1 MSTYETAPSTILLA
15 TCCAACGRPLRD
27 AASVEAGMGPDC
39 REKYGYSAA
48 QGPASWARVEDLL
61 IAAERPLFD
70 AVTAH
75 WGDAHKAAN
84 VLVHHAACSPRD
96 QRGLHVQVLSALG
109 YVTLAKALAKG
120 AGELVEVH
128 VRGDRLAVKAPYN
141 PAFNDALK
149 AQRVGARWDKAVDVG
164 GKRPGAWVVPSDPQ
178 AKRGLFAALKAAFAG
193 AMLVSAKGV
202 VQLLPPAPRTGAL
215 PWGHAARKAPALGKR
230 AHEETDHEDDYP

>member
-1 MSTYETAPSTILLA
+1 MSTYEIAPSTILLA

-48 QGPASWARVEDLL
+48 QGPANWAQVEDLL
-61 IAAERPLFD
+61 VDAERPLFD

-96 QRGLHVQVLSALG
+96 KRGLHVQLLSVLG

-120 AGELVEVH
+120 AGELVEVF
-128 VRGDRLAVKAPYN
+128 VRGDWLAVKTPYN

-149 AQRVGARWDKAVDVG
+149 AQRVGARWDKTADVG
-164 GKRPGAWVVPSDPQ
+164 AKRPGAWMVPSDPN
-178 AKRGLFAALKAAFAG
+178 AKRGLFAALRVAFEG
-193 AMLVSAKGV
+193 AMLVSAKGI
-202 VQLLPPAPRTGAL
+202 VQLLPPSPLHG
-215 PWGHAARKAPALGKR
+215 GPALGSCR
-230 AHEETDHEDDYP
+230 AQGPSAGQTCPRGDRP